1 MDFIGQY
8 FLVCGGNYFLSTQ
21 EVCEMRKYLM
31 FATLT
36 SVCLILLYYFLNDFL
51 FRGALHVKFPAL
63 VFFFFL
69 QSLMIGWLLYQGEKV
84 NWETPIY
91 VLAAITFRFLT
102 ALFFLVILF
111 VMKIEDLRSLMIQ
124 FIVLYLGY
132 LIFELIAV
140 LPNLRRN

>member
-1 MDFIGQY
+1 
-8 FLVCGGNYFLSTQ
+8 
-21 EVCEMRKYLM
+21 MRRYLM
-31 FATLT
+31 FATVSSLG
-36 SVCLILLYYFLNDFL
+36 LILLYYFLNDL
-51 FRGALHVKFPAL
+51 LLGGTLHVKFPAL

-84 NWETPIY
+84 NWETPMY
-91 VLAAITFRFLT
+91 ALAAITFRFLT

-124 FIVLYLGY
+124 FIMLYLGY